1 MGDIAR
7 HRNIFLNTRE
17 QLPPLLL
24 DRVGVKREDL
34 TYLEMGNFLTDVS
47 QFRDPVWYILA
58 KRTIWQD
65 HVLSEAS
72 EVTTPARAAIAAA
85 GGAVA
90 LIAAATGHRRVATAS
105 ALAGLVGLLGITP
118 DALAGLLGLDDWVD
132 KMLGVPLKGPK
143 GRRRTHAEYGYVGEF
158 FRHFTDGVTQ
168 AIFSN
173 GAADR
178 QVGAWTQITPLS
190 ETEVDDIYRR
200 FFTQYY
206 PHEHTD
212 QPPYVWDAS
221 RRPGVKKWYGTS
233 KRQQAATGGAG
244 IMTVVDDGYIPYL
257 ADALTTLEA
266 EWRAFKPAD
275 IEARRTAL
283 IRLGKILHGVEDWFF
298 HSNVVELNRLVSH
311 RPARLPED
319 TDEAFLRRFV
329 AQALVAEEAY
339 LKGDDAHR
347 TPQPTLD
354 ERRIEFKRRLYR
366 RLRYPVYEPG
376 TRAASGG
383 TPSKDP
389 DKPSTVSL
397 TLAYPAF
404 PSQQDTAHTLLGAL
418 ENLEGKFHR
427 QEGSPRR
434 ALPPGVECAL
444 QRFITETPGGRELY
458 REKARARGIDVP
470 DHIQTEADML
480 RVVEST
486 DRTKAELVGID
497 VLREWMPLVLTL
509 LNESERD
516 RLAANVPAADW
527 PLAPG
532 AVPTEQ
538 EERIEVDRQVERHA
552 KSLKPTTQHDG
563 RVESNY
569 HHGMRLFRECGM
581 VGARARAALD
591 RAFDVDW
598 ESEKLH
604 SRAPGAGGIL
614 IQFATKLH
622 VERMTNEKQIDK
634 LNKGSQIYVDVTD
647 SGANDEIVGSHS
659 LMSKDTVDASPF
671 FNDAHVMA
679 CVASQAVAHIL
690 MDEVSSP
697 ASGTVLDWLKIL
709 RYLIRF
715 PEQKP
720 GWERRALALFKDQNK
735 VPRFADF
742 PEFAALAKGARL
754 PPEAATRRHAETTK
768 RGVDAAGLEEEYIRL
783 EQVVHNY
790 RS

>member
-17 QLPPLLL
+17 ALPPLLL
-24 DRVGVKREDL
+24 DRAGVKREDL

-58 KRTIWQD
+58 KRTIWQE
-65 HVLSEAS
+65 HVLDKTSD
-72 EVTTPARAAIAAA
+72 VTTPARAIIAAA
-85 GGAVA
+85 GGVGA
-90 LIAAATGHRRVATAS
+90 LIAGATGHRGVATGGA
-105 ALAGLVGLLGITP
+105 AARGGGGPAHTP
-118 DALAGLLGLDDWVD
+118 PQLAGLLGLDDWLD
-132 KMLGVPLKGPK
+132 KMLGVPFKGPK
-143 GRRRTHAEYGYVGEF
+143 GSRRTHAQFGYVGEF

-168 AIFSN
+168 FIFSN

-178 QVGAWTQITPLS
+178 QVGAWTTITPLS

-233 KRQQAATGGAG
+233 RRQQTIASEAG
-244 IMTVVDDGYIPYL
+244 IMTAVDDGYIPYL
-257 ADALTTLEA
+257 ADALTKLEA
-266 EWRAFKPAD
+266 DWRAFKPS
-275 IEARRTAL
+275 ESEPRRTGL

-298 HSNVVELNRLVSH
+298 HSNVVELNRLVAH
-311 RPARLPED
+311 RPARQPTE

-329 AQALVAEEAY
+329 KEALVAEEAY

-347 TPQPTLD
+347 TPPPTLE

-366 RLRYPVYEPG
+366 RLRFPVYEPA

-383 TPSKDP
+383 TPSKS
-389 DKPSTVSL
+389 KASAPSL
-397 TLAYPAF
+397 KLAYPAF

-427 QEGSPRR
+427 DENQPRR
-434 ALPPGVECAL
+434 THPPGIECAL
-444 QRFITETPGGRELY
+444 QRFITETPGGRALY
-458 REKARARGIDVP
+458 RERARARGIDVP
-470 DHIQTEADML
+470 DHVQTEADML
-480 RVVEST
+480 RIINST
-486 DRTKAELVGID
+486 DRDKAELVAMD

-509 LNESERD
+509 LYESERD

-532 AVPTEQ
+532 AVAAEQ
-538 EERIEVDRQVERHA
+538 EKGIEVELQGERHA
-552 KSLKPTTQHDG
+552 KALTPTRQHDG
-563 RVESNY
+563 TVESNY
-569 HHGMRLFRECGM
+569 RLGMRLLRECGM
-581 VGARARAALD
+581 IGARSRAALD
-591 RAFDVDW
+591 RAFDIDW
-598 ESEKLH
+598 ESEQLDK
-604 SRAPGAGGIL
+604 RAPGAGGIL
-614 IQFATKLH
+614 IKFATKLH
-622 VERMTNEKQIDK
+622 IERMENEKQIDAF
-634 LNKGSQIYVDVTD
+634 NKKSQIYVDVTD

-679 CVASQAVAHIL
+679 CTASQAVAHIFL
-690 MDEVSSP
+690 DEVSSP

-715 PEQKP
+715 PEDKP
-720 GWERRALALFKDQNK
+720 GWERRALALFKEK
-735 VPRFADF
+735 GTVPRFADF

-754 PPEAATRRHAETTK
+754 PPEAAARRHDETVK
-768 RGVDAAGLEEEYIRL
+768 RGVDASSLEEEYIRL
-783 EQVVHNY
+783 EQVVQNY
-790 RS
+790 RE